1 MKKFLILTA
10 CFSTLFAEDPVAITP
25 PSPPAVIE
33 DQNSSIQIA
42 QPIQEVETQKVQIA
56 QPIQEVETQKV
67 QVAAPELPAQAA
79 PEAVIQIKATEL
91 STESPAVDVVPL
103 EAPKGLTDTAVTPT
117 IVEQSV
123 TEQTSLDLEEDIAAI
138 EKEEQEVA
146 EEVKSTGI
154 IIDLG
159 QVFAGSP
166 TIYMV
171 LFTLS
176 VASIGIWAYALLSLR
191 TKELLP
197 EEPLKDLRI
206 NLAAKNYKEALSL
219 CEKNPTILFQMLSA
233 GIQSRSQGQSSMLEL
248 MKSEGRRSSTK
259 LWQKTSL
266 LNDIAVIAPMIG
278 LLGTVL
284 GMFYAF
290 YDLNR
295 SMESISALFDGLGVS
310 VGTTVGGLIVAIL
323 ALAFHAT
330 TKYRLT
336 RQLAVIE
343 SEAHSLANLI
353 DTQG

>member
-1 MKKFLILTA
+1 MKKFLILTV
-10 CFSTLFAEDPVAITP
+10 CFSALFAED
-25 PSPPAVIE
+25 E
-33 DQNSSIQIA
+33 NSSIQEMA
-42 QPIQEVETQKVQIA
+42 PQ
-56 QPIQEVETQKV
+56 V
-67 QVAAPELPAQAA
+67 QVASPEIPDSTA
-79 PEAVIQIKATEL
+79 PEAAVTTQTVEL
-91 STESPAVDVVPL
+91 TTDSPAVEAAPV
-103 EAPKGLTDTAVTPT
+103 EAPKGMAEAAQPPA
-117 IVEQSV
+117 IVEQ
-123 TEQTSLDLEEDIAAI
+123 TALDLEDDIAAI

-154 IIDLG
+154 VIDLG

-176 VASIGIWAYALLSLR
+176 IASIGIWAYALLSLR
-191 TKELLP
+191 TQELIP
-197 EEPLKDLRI
+197 AEPLKEIREKLTS
-206 NLAAKNYKEALSL
+206 KNYPDALAI
-219 CEKNPTILFQMLSA
+219 CEKHPTILFQMMST
-233 GIQSRSQGQSSMLEL
+233 GIQSRKQGQNSMLEL

-259 LWQKTSL
+259 LWQKTAL

-310 VGTTVGGLIVAIL
+310 VGTTVGGLVVAIL
-323 ALAFHAT
+323 ALMFHAI

-336 RQLAVIE
+336 RQLALIE
-343 SEAHSLANLI
+343 TEAHSLANLI

>member
-1 MKKFLILTA
+1 MKKILILTA
-10 CFSTLFAEDPVAITP
+10 CISTLLAEDPVLIIPFAPTIV
-25 PSPPAVIE
+25 AE
-33 DQNSSIQIA
+33 DQNSSIEVA
-42 QPIQEVETQKVQIA
+42 QPVHETETQTVQI
-56 QPIQEVETQKV
+56 
-67 QVAAPELPAQAA
+67 AAPELPTQDV
-79 PEAVIQIKATEL
+79 PEAVIQMKAAEL
-91 STESPAVDVVPL
+91 STESPAVEVLPV
-103 EAPKGLTDTAVTPT
+103 ESPKGLTDATVTPT
-117 IVEQSV
+117 IV
-123 TEQTSLDLEEDIAAI
+123 EQTSLDLEEDIAAI

-146 EEVKSTGI
+146 EAVKSDGI

-176 VASIGIWAYALLSLR
+176 VASIAIWAYALLSLR
-191 TKELLP
+191 TQELLP
-197 EEPLKDLRI
+197 EEPLKELRVK
-206 NLAAKNYKEALSL
+206 LAAKNYKEALSL
-219 CEKNPTILFQMLSA
+219 CEKNPTILFQMLST

-323 ALAFHAT
+323 ALCFHAI

-343 SEAHSLANLI
+343 SQAHSLANLI

>member
-1 MKKFLILTA
+1 MLL
-10 CFSTLFAEDPVAITP
+10 AEE
-25 PSPPAVIE
+25 PSSE
-33 DQNSSIQIA
+33 QQNF
-42 QPIQEVETQKVQIA
+42 E
-56 QPIQEVETQKV
+56 V
-67 QVAAPELPAQAA
+67 QVSSPALPASKA
-79 PEAVIQIKATEL
+79 PEAEVLVGSIEL
-91 STESPAVDVVPL
+91 STESPAVEPATL
-103 EAPKGLTDTAVTPT
+103 AAPQKVAIPSAT
-117 IVEQSV
+117 I
-123 TEQTSLDLEEDIAAI
+123 EQTPLDLEDDIAAI

-146 EEVKSTGI
+146 AEVKPNGI

-171 LFTLS
+171 LFSLS
-176 VASIGIWAYALLSLR
+176 IASIGIWAYALLSLR
-191 TKELLP
+191 TPELIP
-197 EEPLKDLRI
+197 AEPLKEIREK
-206 NLAAKNYKEALSL
+206 LAAKNYGEALTL
-219 CEKNPTILFQMLSA
+219 CEKTPTILFRMMMA
-233 GIQSRSQGQSSMLEL
+233 GIQSRSQGQSAMLEL
-248 MKSEGRRSSTK
+248 MNSEGRRSSTK
-259 LWQKTSL
+259 LWQKISL

-323 ALAFHAT
+323 ALMFHAI

-343 SEAHSLANLI
+343 TEAHSLANLI
-353 DTQG
+353 DNQG

>member
-10 CFSTLFAEDPVAITP
+10 YFSALFAEDLIDSLGPVTETA
-25 PSPPAVIE
+25 
-33 DQNSSIQIA
+33 A
-42 QPIQEVETQKVQIA
+42 QQ
-56 QPIQEVETQKV
+56 V
-67 QVAAPELPAQAA
+67 QVASPEIPDSVAPQADISTKT
-79 PEAVIQIKATEL
+79 VEL
-91 STESPAVDVVPL
+91 STDSPAVKPALVNPAEGMP
-103 EAPKGLTDTAVTPT
+103 EAALPRT
-117 IVEQSV
+117 IVEQS
-123 TEQTSLDLEEDIAAI
+123 TTIEQNALDLEDDIAAI
-138 EKEEQEVA
+138 EKEEKEVA
-146 EEVKSTGI
+146 DTVKGDGI
-154 IIDLG
+154 VIDLG

-166 TIYMV
+166 TIYTV
-171 LFTLS
+171 LFALS
-176 VASIGIWAYALLSLR
+176 IASVGIWSYALMRLR
-191 TKELLP
+191 TKELIP
-197 EEPLKDLRI
+197 EEILKEIRI
-206 NLAAKNYKEALSL
+206 KLAAKQYNEALTL
-219 CEKNPTILFQMLSA
+219 CEKTPSILFNMVST
-233 GIQSRSQGQSSMLEL
+233 GIQSRSQGQNAMLEL
-248 MKSEGRRSSTK
+248 MKSEGRRSSTR

-323 ALAFHAT
+323 ALMFHAM

-343 SEAHSLANLI
+343 TEAHSLANLI